1 MALATVSRDVERL
14 WFSEITFARILR
26 GFFGVSVWITA
37 MAIVAG
43 QTARFMN
50 VVVEKFRGRAESR
63 VIELAVAFD
72 TGTLLLC

>member
-1 MALATVSRDVERL
+1 
-14 WFSEITFARILR
+14 
-26 GFFGVSVWITA
+26 

-50 VVVEKFRGRAESR
+50 VVVEQFRGRAESR